1 MMNGRSDRITEA
13 REQIHFYSVGDVCAL
28 LGMTRKTLFYYDRT
42 GLAKPTERIGVQG
55 YKVYDEAALNRL
67 RQIAAYRQ
75 AGLTI
80 EEIRRLLNSDSP
92 DEIGLLTDALE
103 RLQAE
108 AEELRMKTE
117 RLASLLEE
125 AVQKQKTDSYESVE

>member
-1 MMNGRSDRITEA
+1 MMNGRSDRNTEVS
-13 REQIHFYSVGDVCAL
+13 EQIHFYSVGDVCAL

-42 GLAKPTERIGVQG
+42 GLAKPTERIGSQG

-67 RQIAAYRQ
+67 RRIAAYRQ

-80 EEIRRLLNSDSP
+80 EEVRSLLNPDCP
-92 DEIGLLTDALE
+92 DEIQLLTDALE

-117 RLASLLEE
+117 KLASLLEK
-125 AVQKQKTDSYESVE
+125 AVQKNRLG

>member
-1 MMNGRSDRITEA
+1 MNGRSDRNTEVS
-13 REQIHFYSVGDVCAL
+13 EQIHFYSVGDVCAL

-42 GLAKPTERIGVQG
+42 GLAKPTERIGPQG
-55 YKVYDEAALNRL
+55 YKVYDEGALNRL
-67 RQIAAYRQ
+67 RRIAAYRQ

-80 EEIRRLLNSDSP
+80 EEVRSLLNPDCP
-92 DEIGLLTDALE
+92 DEIRLLTDALE

-117 RLASLLEE
+117 KLASLMEK
-125 AVQKQKTDSYESVE
+125 AVQKKTDSDESAE

>member
-1 MMNGRSDRITEA
+1 MMNGRSDRNTEVS
-13 REQIHFYSVGDVCAL
+13 EQIHFYSVGDVCAL

-42 GLAKPTERIGVQG
+42 GLAKPTERIGPQG

-67 RQIAAYRQ
+67 RRIAAYRQ

-80 EEIRRLLNSDSP
+80 EEVRHLLDP
-92 DEIGLLTDALE
+92 DFPGEIQLLTDALE

-108 AEELRMKTE
+108 AEELRMKTKK
-117 RLASLLEE
+117 LAALLEK
-125 AVQKQKTDSYESVE
+125 AVQKKTGSDESAE

>member
-1 MMNGRSDRITEA
+1 MMNGRSDRNTEVS
-13 REQIHFYSVGDVCAL
+13 EQIHFYSVGDVCAL

-42 GLAKPTERIGVQG
+42 GLAKPTERIGPQG

-67 RQIAAYRQ
+67 RRIAAYRQ

-80 EEIRRLLNSDSP
+80 EEVRSLLNPYCP
-92 DEIGLLTDALE
+92 DEIQLLTGALE

-117 RLASLLEE
+117 KLASLLEK
-125 AVQKQKTDSYESVE
+125 AVQKKTDSDESAE

>member
-1 MMNGRSDRITEA
+1 MNGRSDRNTEVS
-13 REQIHFYSVGDVCAL
+13 EQIHFYSVGDVCIL

-42 GLAKPTERIGVQG
+42 GLAKPTERIGPQG
-55 YKVYDEAALNRL
+55 YKVYDEAALNCL
-67 RQIAAYRQ
+67 RRIAAYRQ

-80 EEIRRLLNSDSP
+80 EEVRSLLNPDCP
-92 DEIGLLTDALE
+92 DEIRLLTGALE

-117 RLASLLEE
+117 KLASLLEK
-125 AVQKQKTDSYESVE
+125 AVQKKTDSDESVE